1 MLFFKKTTFFATF
14 FYFVAMGRVELPN
27 MPYES
32 TVLPLDYIAYT
43 PAVLFYNR
51 PRETD
56 NHSKYG
62 VSLVL
67 EDATLLL
74 LSFSVLLLGT
84 VVLILHCIYHSH
96 PDHLFNKDLTS
107 LLIGILLSFLFLSF
121 LSRFLE

>member
-1 MLFFKKTTFFATF
+1 MLFFKKTIFFATF

-74 LSFSVLLLGT
+74 LSFSVLLLGIEPKFRT
-84 VVLILHCIYHSH
+84 
-96 PDHLFNKDLTS
+96 
-107 LLIGILLSFLFLSF
+107 
-121 LSRFLE
+121 